1 MGYEYILRGYVS
13 QGQARH
19 AYKSFCD
26 TKFCDKSLN
35 AELLEEEV
43 KIGAK
48 KGKSKIV

>member
-1 MGYEYILRGYVS
+1 MYRKDKQDMPTSRSVIP
-13 QGQARH
+13 
-19 AYKSFCD
+19 SFD
-26 TKFCDKSLN
+26 TSLN